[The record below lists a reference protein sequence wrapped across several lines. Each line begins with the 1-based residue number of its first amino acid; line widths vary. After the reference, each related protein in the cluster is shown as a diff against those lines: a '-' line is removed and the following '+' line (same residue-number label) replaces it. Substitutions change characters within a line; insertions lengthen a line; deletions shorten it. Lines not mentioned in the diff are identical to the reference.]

1 MRHEKG
7 SVVLRFGVGGV
18 NEGTDSVQQNSPNG
32 DQLVIKTEE
41 QLFAEM
47 RTLAV
52 LAQNLLDNIVRV
64 RSSARNR
71 DDFMI

>member
-1 MRHEKG
+1 MRE
-7 SVVLRFGVGGV
+7 
-18 NEGTDSVQQNSPNG
+18 QNSPNG

-64 RSSARNR
+64 RSLARNR